1 MTEKKFKTAIIDNNE
16 RGSVG
21 EFLTQKI
28 NPDAELSFV
37 SAYFT
42 YNFIHRGP
50 MEQEIKRDEYTR

>member
-1 MTEKKFKTAIIDNNE
+1 MALGKSANPKKFKTAIVDNNE

-42 YNFIHRGP
+42 YKF
-50 MEQEIKRDEYTR
+50 YS